1 MHIYISGRWVRKKED
16 STPGRIKGPKR
27 RIYTP
32 SLQLWL
38 AAFRL
43 PKQEAEH
50 DDLAIQGDGSGSK
63 MTVGSLTFT
72 KDPQQKHP
80 LAVVRLH

>member
-1 MHIYISGRWVRKKED
+1 MGSEERGQY
-16 STPGRIKGPKR
+16 TPGRIKGPKR

-38 AAFRL
+38 AAFQL

-63 MTVGSLTFT
+63 MTVHWHLQSIHN
-72 KDPQQKHP
+72 KNIP
-80 LAVVRLH
+80 LVRLH